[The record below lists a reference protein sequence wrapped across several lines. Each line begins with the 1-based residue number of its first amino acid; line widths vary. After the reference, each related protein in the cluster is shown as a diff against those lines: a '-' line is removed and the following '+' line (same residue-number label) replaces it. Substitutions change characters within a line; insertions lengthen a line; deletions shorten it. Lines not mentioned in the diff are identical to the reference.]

1 MWEQFDTPH
10 LFVRLNH
17 VSYLLIL
24 LGVALLYAGGELLV
38 RNASHLARTFG
49 LSSLVIGLTVVAF
62 GTSAPELATT
72 LLSTLGG
79 SPEVAIGNVI
89 GSNIANIGLILGL
102 TALVYPLQSAR
113 RFVRRELPFM
123 IVVGGLLF
131 PVFWDGTVT
140 RYEGAGLLA
149 LLIAYLGYQ
158 FRRDATTNQDESA
171 DRPENQIASGDAPEA
186 SAAEPAI
193 TVPIWRAGLGV
204 ALGIGILVAGAQ
216 ALVSG
221 AVTVAQSFGVPE
233 RVIGLTLVALG
244 TSLPELA
251 SSLVAAVRREAD
263 IILGNVIGS
272 NIFNSLAILGVT
284 ALVYPVRV
292 EYANVQLDL
301 WVMLGLS
308 VFVLPLMLRR
318 YRLGRRGGVV
328 LLTLYA
334 AYMVFL
340 FL

>member
-1 MWEQFDTPH
+1 M
-10 LFVRLNH
+10 
-17 VSYLLIL
+17 SYLLIFF
-24 LGVALLYAGGELLV
+24 GVVLLYAGGELLV

-62 GTSAPELATT
+62 GTSSPELATT
-72 LLSTLGG
+72 LLSTLEG
-79 SPEVAIGNVI
+79 SPEVAVGNII

-113 RFVRRELPFM
+113 DFIRRELPFM
-123 IVVGGLLF
+123 IGVGGLLF
-131 PVFWDGTVT
+131 LVFWDGAAT

-149 LLIAYLGYQ
+149 LLISYLGYQ
-158 FRRDATTNQDESA
+158 FQRGGGASQDT
-171 DRPENQIASGDAPEA
+171 DRNVPAASETAVETEA
-186 SAAEPAI
+186 A
-193 TVPIWRAGLGV
+193 TVPLWRAGLGV

-251 SSLVAAVRREAD
+251 SSLVAAIRREAD
-263 IILGNVIGS
+263 IILGNVVGS

-284 ALVYPVRV
+284 ALVYPVRI
-292 EYANVQLDL
+292 EYADVRLDL

-308 VFVLPLMLRR
+308 IFVLPLMLGR
-318 YRLGRRGGVV
+318 YRLGRRGGAV
-328 LLTLYA
+328 LLTLYT
-334 AYMVFL
+334 AYMTFL

>member
-1 MWEQFDTPH
+1 M
-10 LFVRLNH
+10 
-17 VSYLLIL
+17 SYLLIF
-24 LGVALLYAGGELLV
+24 LGVVLLYAGGELLV

-79 SPEVAIGNVI
+79 SPEVAVGNVI

-113 RFVRRELPFM
+113 AFIRRELPFM
-123 IVVGGLLF
+123 IVTGILLF
-131 PVFWDGTVT
+131 PIFWDGMVA
-140 RYEGAGLLA
+140 RYESAGLLA
-149 LLIAYLGYQ
+149 LLLGYLGYQ
-158 FRRDATTNQDESA
+158 FRRGGAGEGAGSNSSGERVATPT
-171 DRPENQIASGDAPEA
+171 
-186 SAAEPAI
+186 
-193 TVPIWRAGLGV
+193 WRAWLGV
-204 ALGIGILVAGAQ
+204 ALGIGVLVVGAQ
-216 ALVSG
+216 ALVNG
-221 AVTVAQSFGVPE
+221 AVTVAQGFGVPE

-263 IILGNVIGS
+263 IILGNVVGS
-272 NIFNSLAILGVT
+272 SIFNSLAILGLT
-284 ALVYPVRV
+284 ALVYPIRV
-292 EYANVQLDL
+292 NYADVQLDL

-308 VFVLPLMLRR
+308 VFVLPLMLGR
-318 YRLGRRGGVV
+318 YRLGRSGGAV

-334 AYMVFL
+334 VYMVFL
-340 FL
+340 FWV